1 MILPI
6 ISLFSI
12 TFLLLVIIIIPIF
25 TTAVFGQKS
34 ESVLEQA
41 NQTNINQT
49 NINQTNLKTDTNNQ
63 ITIAK
68 NITISSTEF
77 NQLLKNIKDSMK
89 LIQEDDNDVAISKL
103 GIAIVQI
110 LNSTQQYQELAKFA
124 YSSYLDNIQQ
134 QADQFDDE
142 IE

>member
-1 MILPI
+1 MRINMILPI

-49 NINQTNLKTDTNNQ
+49 KLKTDTNNQ

-77 NQLLKNIKDSMK
+77 NQLLKNMKASIK

-103 GIAIVQI
+103 GIAIIQI

-124 YSSYLDNIQQ
+124 YSSYLDIIQQ
-134 QADQFDDE
+134 QANQFDDE